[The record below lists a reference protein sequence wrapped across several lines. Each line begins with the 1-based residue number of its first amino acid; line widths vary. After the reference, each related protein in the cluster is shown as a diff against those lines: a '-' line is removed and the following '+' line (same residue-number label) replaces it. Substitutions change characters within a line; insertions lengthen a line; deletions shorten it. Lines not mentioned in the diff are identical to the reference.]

1 MMRRSALAGI
11 VFFCLCSPAILADTP
26 DGAAL
31 FQQKCAMCHDHPAGR
46 IPARETIA
54 SLALDT
60 VVNAMTTGVMQTQAA
75 DMSPDEIRAVAYF
88 VMGKTPSTAGQVN
101 LGPAPAAPQAAS
113 LGANRC
119 TDAAPPLRLEGA
131 MWNGW
136 GRDFE
141 NSRHQPEPGIAA
153 EDVPKL
159 KVKWVFANPGALSVG
174 QPTIVGDRVYV
185 TSDAGAVFS
194 LNAKTGCTYWA
205 YLAETGVLTAVT
217 VGPFRGS
224 SQAKYAVYFGDVHAN
239 EYALDAETGKLLW
252 KTKLDEHPIARLT
265 GGPVIYKDRLYV
277 PISSNEEVAGLTPK
291 YECCTFRGSVAV
303 LEAYS
308 GKVIWKSYVIPEEP
322 KPTKKSSVGTQL
334 YGPAGAAVW
343 SSPTLD
349 LKRKLIY
356 VGTGDSYTDVPTA
369 SSDSI
374 VALDMKTG
382 AIKWV
387 SQGTANDNFV
397 VGCRTAGVGNC
408 PSPMGPD
415 YDFGSSTILH
425 KLPNGKQVLLAGQ
438 KSGMFYALDPDH
450 GGKTLW
456 KLQVGP
462 GSALGGIEWGFAADQ
477 DTVYVPISDP
487 IGRGDRGASLTALD
501 VATGK
506 VIWKTPSPD
515 PVCAWGKTGCI
526 AAQSAAISVIPGV
539 VFSGSMDG
547 HMRAYSTKDGSIV
560 WDFDTAGTKY
570 DAVNGVTATGG
581 SVDQGGPTIAN
592 GMLYTNSGYG
602 RLVGHR
608 GNALIAFSVDGK

>member
-1 MMRRSALAGI
+1 MRRSAVAAL
-11 VFFCLCSPAILADTP
+11 VFLCLSCPAVFADTP

-31 FQQKCAMCHDHPAGR
+31 FQQKCATCHDHPAGR
-46 IPARETIA
+46 IPAREMIA
-54 SLALDT
+54 SLPLDT
-60 VVNAMTTGVMQTQAA
+60 VVNAMTTGAMQPQAA
-75 DMSPDEIRAVAYF
+75 GLSPDEIRAIANF
-88 VMGKTPSTAGQVN
+88 VTGKSPNTAGQVN
-101 LGPAPAAPQAAS
+101 LGPPPVAPKSGS
-113 LGANRC
+113 LDANRC
-119 TDAAPPLRLEGA
+119 TDAPPPMRLEGA

-136 GRDFE
+136 GRDLE
-141 NSRHQPEPGIAA
+141 NSRNQPEPGIKS

-174 QPTIVGDRVYV
+174 QPTIIGDRLFV

-205 YLAETGVLTAVT
+205 YLADAGVLTAVT
-217 VGPFRGS
+217 VGPLPASFP
-224 SQAKYAVYFGDVHAN
+224 AKYAVYFGDTHAN
-239 EYALDAETGKLLW
+239 AYALDAETGKLIW

-303 LEAYS
+303 LDAYT

-322 KPTKKSSVGTQL
+322 KPIKKSSVGTQL

-343 SSPTLD
+343 MSPTLD

-356 VGTGDSYTDVPTA
+356 VGTGDSYTDVPTPT
-369 SSDSI
+369 SDS
-374 VALDMKTG
+374 VMALDMKTG

-415 YDFGSSTILH
+415 YDFGSSVILH

-462 GSALGGIEWGFAADQ
+462 GSALGGIEWGFAADRE
-477 DTVYVPISDP
+477 TVYVAIADP
-487 IGRGDRGASLTALD
+487 IGRSDKGASLTALN

-506 VIWKTPSPD
+506 VIWNTPSPA
-515 PVCAWGKTGCI
+515 PVCAWGKVGCI
-526 AAQSAAISVIPGV
+526 AAQSAAITVIPGV

-547 HMRAYSTKDGSIV
+547 HLRAYSVKDGAVV
-560 WDFDTAGTKY
+560 WDFDTAATKY
-570 DAVNGVTATGG
+570 DAVNGVPATGG
-581 SVDQGGPTIAN
+581 SIDQGGPTVAN
-592 GMLYTNSGYG
+592 GMVYSNSGYG

>member
-1 MMRRSALAGI
+1 VCYSDLAY
-11 VFFCLCSPAILADTP
+11 T
-26 DGAAL
+26 
-31 FQQKCAMCHDHPAGR
+31 
-46 IPARETIA
+46 
-54 SLALDT
+54 
-60 VVNAMTTGVMQTQAA
+60 
-75 DMSPDEIRAVAYF
+75 
-88 VMGKTPSTAGQVN
+88 
-101 LGPAPAAPQAAS
+101 
-113 LGANRC
+113 
-119 TDAAPPLRLEGA
+119 
-131 MWNGW
+131 
-136 GRDFE
+136 
-141 NSRHQPEPGIAA
+141 
-153 EDVPKL
+153 
-159 KVKWVFANPGALSVG
+159 
-174 QPTIVGDRVYV
+174 
-185 TSDAGAVFS
+185 
-194 LNAKTGCTYWA
+194 
-205 YLAETGVLTAVT
+205 
-217 VGPFRGS
+217 
-224 SQAKYAVYFGDVHAN
+224 
-239 EYALDAETGKLLW
+239 
-252 KTKLDEHPIARLT
+252 
-265 GGPVIYKDRLYV
+265 
-277 PISSNEEVAGLTPK
+277 
-291 YECCTFRGSVAV
+291 
-303 LEAYS
+303 
-308 GKVIWKSYVIPEEP
+308 GKVIWNSYVIPEEP

-397 VGCRTAGVGNC
+397 VGCRTPGVGNC

-415 YDFGSSTILH
+415 YDFGSSTILR
-425 KLPNGKQVLLAGQ
+425 KLPDGKQVLLAGQ

-477 DTVYVPISDP
+477 DTVYVPIADP
-487 IGRGDRGASLTALD
+487 IGRGDKGASLTALN

-506 VIWKTPSPD
+506 VIWNTPSPD

-560 WDFDTAGTKY
+560 WDFDTAATKY